1 MEFMMILD
9 HPILMEVADVVF
21 IAQRT
26 QPRHHKDENEKD
38 HADVSCAL
46 SCLPNVRDCVQIV
59 AVHHIVTE
67 APLHSLAEVI
77 VEQQVL
83 LF

>member
-1 MEFMMILD
+1 MEFMIFLD
-9 HPILMEVADVVF
+9 HPILVEVADVVF

-26 QPRHHKDENEKD
+26 QPGHHEDEDEEH
-38 HADVSCAL
+38 HADVHCAL
-46 SCLPNVRDCVQIV
+46 SCLSDVRDCVQII
-59 AVHHIVTE
+59 AVHHIVTQS
-67 APLHSLAEVI
+67 PLNGLAEVI